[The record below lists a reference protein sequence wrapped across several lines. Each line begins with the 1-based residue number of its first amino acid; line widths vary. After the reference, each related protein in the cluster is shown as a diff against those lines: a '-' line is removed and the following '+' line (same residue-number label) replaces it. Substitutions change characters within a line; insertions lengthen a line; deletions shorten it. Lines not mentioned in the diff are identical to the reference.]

1 MKFLFIFIFFSGF
14 SLSAQAT
21 AVAHYTY
28 LKAKKPVKKTL
39 LFKDVKRA
47 YAVVKQNTFTP
58 PSPQEFF
65 RDFLPLQNGCRSGL
79 K

>member
-1 MKFLFIFIFFSGF
+1 MKSLFVFIFLSSFTI
-14 SLSAQAT
+14 SAQAT
-21 AVAHYTY
+21 VVAHYTY

-39 LFKDVKRA
+39 LFKDVKRF

-65 RDFLPLQNGCRSGL
+65 KDFLRYKMGVEVA
-79 K
+79 